1 MTISITKEMDSK
13 FTVLEI
19 QKKRVLF
26 TVNKIDRRTAPY
38 GLYIYDVGHTTG
50 KPYKIKN
57 KVITNHFGTIISKV
71 PLEKGTFDESE
82 FNWTMFY
89 PKECQTLRD
98 YCGQLPS
105 YSLW

>member
-1 MTISITKEMDSK
+1 MTINITKEMDSE

-26 TVNKIDRRTAPY
+26 TVNKVNRRTAPY
-38 GLYIYDVGHTTG
+38 GLYIYDVRHTTG

-57 KVITNHFGTIISKV
+57 RVFINHFGTIISKV

-82 FNWTMFY
+82 FNGTMLY
-89 PKECQTLRD
+89 PKECQVLRD
-98 YCGQLPS
+98 YCGDLPS
-105 YSLW
+105 VSLW